1 MFIYIHRSSS
11 QITSVDEQKTAS
23 LKTVRQIA
31 RNYTSFQEKNQQK
44 KKKKRRKHTHS
55 SLSSVLFL
63 VFLVKRVDGLVDE
76 ENAEEYAVVGA
87 LEI

>member
-44 KKKKRRKHTHS
+44 KKKRRKHTHS